1 MEGRVITLLCLAFVF
16 DFGLSMEF
24 PGLSE
29 PMPMDGD
36 ASRCVVPKVELKM
49 LKPGIP
55 THRSSTSRSRSSTYQ
70 QMKFEVV
77 YDESVTNSSMSV
89 SIMNLTRET
98 VDLISRQLQVKQESQ
113 DYIFDRPCRTGS
125 YVNYNG
131 TVVNCTCADYVTT
144 CGTATLPEHHL
155 QPCSTCKRDE
165 NGTEYDCV
173 PEPGGPAER
182 GVSDVHYVLYVTAIA
197 GGPCQGGVIGFAS
210 ACYLDPTLNRPIAG
224 FINICP
230 GATTIRED
238 LQVLVQ
244 HEIYHALGFSP
255 SLYALFRDQNGDPL
269 TPLGD
274 DGFPTEFNSGGYL
287 QWSDRVA
294 RTKTLDWDIR
304 GGQIERNVTIMV
316 TPNLVKEAREY
327 YGCDTIEGVE
337 LEDDYGRFPSGS
349 ALSHFESRL
358 MPTESMGPA
367 LTNGRTFSRFTLAF
381 LEDTGWYKVNYDL
394 ADPFTWGR
402 DLGCGFVN
410 KSCKWWM
417 DTQRNRGL
425 SLSPYCENSL
435 ELLCD
440 VESNAAFCSNIKH
453 DEPLPDQYQYFDSL
467 PGFNE
472 TDISSVGGAFMFDD
486 HCPTIFPL
494 GRLQTN
500 DYRRQTC
507 DKEINECDSDP
518 CNNGATCSD
527 IITGYFCTCTAEY
540 AGRHCDYGKTVCSTS
555 NQCAKNEVC
564 KDGLCSCGHGRIRTE
579 EGCQIPRRFDMWF
592 QITEVNGSLAIYPDT
607 FKSSDEIIRGELE
620 YAIFHRLSRWEIFV
634 DSVFSVEIKSF
645 NGSLGVEIDIVLD
658 AGSTP
663 DDVMIYDLMTDS
675 YLFAAEDLSS
685 GYTSYTV
692 NVSSIVVQDIDECS
706 NSSLNECSPFARCT
720 NTVGGYNCVCLSG
733 YVDATG
739 SSGRLCADINE
750 CISQPCFNGG
760 TCRNFKDRFTCE
772 CAPGYE
778 GQNCETM
785 LESCITEDRC
795 STINHEFCSI
805 SGLCTCKQGYRRGNG
820 ICQAIG
826 IYKGSLRFISLN
838 GSPLFYTSALADSL
852 RDGFQQLAQQLRG
865 TLLSAIPDILDVS
878 FTSFRAG
885 SIIAEFDLFVVDGT
899 AKVAI
904 TTAVMEGLGDGTLI
918 AGQDI
923 VGVDPNSMIIEDQNE
938 CISAELN
945 DCSLVAACTNEPGTF
960 SCACPLE
967 YTDISPTGAGPGR
980 VCEKDQVEKTDSMI
994 TIVIISIV
1002 IGVIFVLFVA
1012 LLFLFICCQ
1021 ISANKS
1027 KKTDTRQI
1035 HNDHYRYKYPLSL
1048 DRPQY
1053 RNHRGPIGT
1062 VSNAVYGFDEPPSQH
1077 FDQGHDLE
1085 FGRHRLG
1092 YPSRPRLALS
1102 YPVQYHLPLEY
1113 PGHHRSALVYPDRHP
1128 FAVKYPNRFRLA
1140 PEYSA
1145 NQGRLALEYPLSN
1158 PVARAYPD
1166 HHRNEFILR

>member
-1 MEGRVITLLCLAFVF
+1 MEGRVITLVCLAFVF

-36 ASRCVVPKVELKM
+36 GPRCVIPKVELKA
-49 LKPGIP
+49 LKPGIH
-55 THRSSTSRSRSSTYQ
+55 THRSSTSRSQSSTFQ
-70 QMKFEVV
+70 QMKFEVW
-77 YDESVTNSSMSV
+77 YDESVTNSSISDF
-89 SIMNLTRET
+89 IINITRET
-98 VDLISRQLQVKQESQ
+98 VDLISRQLQVKEESQ
-113 DYIFDRPCRTGS
+113 DFIFDRQCQTGS
-125 YVNYNG
+125 YVDNG
-131 TVVNCTCADYVTT
+131 TVVNCTCADYVAD

-155 QPCSTCKRDE
+155 QPCSTCKRYE

-182 GVSDVHYVLYVTAIA
+182 GVSDVHYVLYVTSVA
-197 GGPCQGGVIGFAS
+197 GGPCQGDTIGFAS
-210 ACYLDPTLNRPIAG
+210 ACFIYPTLNRPIAG

-230 GATTIRED
+230 DATTTD
-238 LQVLVQ
+238 LPVLVQ
-244 HEIYHALGFSP
+244 HEIYHALGISP
-255 SLYALFRDQNGDPL
+255 GLYALFRDQNGDPL

-274 DGFPTEFNSGGYL
+274 DGFPTEFSSVGYL

-294 RTKTLDWDIR
+294 RTQTLDWDIR

-337 LEDDYGRFPSGS
+337 LEDDYGRFSSGS

-358 MPTESMGPA
+358 MPTESMGPYV
-367 LTNGRTFSRFTLAF
+367 TNGRKFSRFTLAF
-381 LEDTGWYKVNYDL
+381 LEDTGWYKANYDL

-425 SLSPYCENSL
+425 SLSPYCEKPR

-440 VESNAAFCSNIKH
+440 VEGNAAFCSNIKH

-472 TDISSVGGAFMFDD
+472 TDISSVGGVSMFHD
-486 HCPTIFPL
+486 HCPTIFPRS
-494 GRLQTN
+494 RLQTN

-507 DKEINECDSDP
+507 DKEINECDNDP

-540 AGRHCDYGKTVCSTS
+540 AGRHCDYGKTICSTS
-555 NQCAKNEVC
+555 DQCAKNEVC

-579 EGCQIPRRFDMWF
+579 EGCQIPRRFKMWF

-658 AGSTP
+658 AGTTP
-663 DDVMIYDLMTDS
+663 DDVMIYDLMTDDV
-675 YLFAAEDLSS
+675 YFAAKDLSS

-692 NVSSIVVQDIDECS
+692 NVSSIVVQDLDECDEMEYSACSVYSTCNNTIGSYQCSCLPGFGDQGDPTDGQGTVCSDIDECI
-706 NSSLNECSPFARCT
+706 NSSLNECSLFARCT

-733 YVDATG
+733 YVDSTG

-750 CISQPCFNGG
+750 CISQPCSNGG
-760 TCRNFKDRFTCE
+760 TCRNLKDRFICE

-778 GQNCETM
+778 GQNCE
-785 LESCITEDRC
+785 I
-795 STINHEFCSI
+795 
-805 SGLCTCKQGYRRGNG
+805 
-820 ICQAIG
+820 
-826 IYKGSLRFISLN
+826 
-838 GSPLFYTSALADSL
+838 
-852 RDGFQQLAQQLRG
+852 
-865 TLLSAIPDILDVS
+865 
-878 FTSFRAG
+878 
-885 SIIAEFDLFVVDGT
+885 
-899 AKVAI
+899 
-904 TTAVMEGLGDGTLI
+904 
-918 AGQDI
+918 
-923 VGVDPNSMIIEDQNE
+923 DQNE

-945 DCSLVAACTNEPGTF
+945 DCSPVAACTNEPGTF
-960 SCACPLE
+960 SCACPPE

-980 VCEKDQVEKTDSMI
+980 VCENGSM
-994 TIVIISIV
+994 TFIVIISIV
-1002 IGVIFVLFVA
+1002 VGVMFVLFVA
-1012 LLFLFICCQ
+1012 LLL
-1021 ISANKS
+1021 
-1027 KKTDTRQI
+1027 
-1035 HNDHYRYKYPLSL
+1035 LS
-1048 DRPQY
+1048 Q
-1053 RNHRGPIGT
+1053 
-1062 VSNAVYGFDEPPSQH
+1062 
-1077 FDQGHDLE
+1077 
-1085 FGRHRLG
+1085 
-1092 YPSRPRLALS
+1092 
-1102 YPVQYHLPLEY
+1102 
-1113 PGHHRSALVYPDRHP
+1113 
-1128 FAVKYPNRFRLA
+1128 
-1140 PEYSA
+1140 
-1145 NQGRLALEYPLSN
+1145 
-1158 PVARAYPD
+1158 ARKAK
-1166 HHRNEFILR
+1166 F